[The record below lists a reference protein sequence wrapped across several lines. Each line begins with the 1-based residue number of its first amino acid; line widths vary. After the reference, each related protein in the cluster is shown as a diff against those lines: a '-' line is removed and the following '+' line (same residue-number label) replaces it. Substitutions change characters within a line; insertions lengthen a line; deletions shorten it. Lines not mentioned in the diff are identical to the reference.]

1 MLYIHVGNKVVT
13 YSSGVDKVYTYSSG
27 VDKVY
32 TYSSGVD
39 KAITLL
45 IYDKKD
51 FHIKIKC
58 KSTHD

>member
-13 YSSGVDKVYTYSSG
+13 YSSGVDKV
-27 VDKVY
+27 
-32 TYSSGVD
+32 
-39 KAITLL
+39 ITLL

-58 KSTHD
+58 KSTH